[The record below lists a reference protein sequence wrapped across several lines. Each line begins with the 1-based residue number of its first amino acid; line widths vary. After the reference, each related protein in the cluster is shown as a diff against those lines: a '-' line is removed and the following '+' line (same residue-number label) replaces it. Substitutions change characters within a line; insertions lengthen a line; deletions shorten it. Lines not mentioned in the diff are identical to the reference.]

1 MGNIKNYNFNKLDI
15 KLSNSDYWDFYL
27 ANDDSSIFLSE
38 PCLVALFDFN
48 DPNTYLSGLT
58 STVLS
63 SVWWTGAT
71 NTGYTFSTIGLT
83 GIDNGLVTFEKDP
96 LDTSNLALLSALT
109 GNTLV
114 IPAGDSRLYLN
125 RVTGTTD
132 QFIYPIDRLSD
143 GSGDY
148 VQMCGGFYQGYYKID
163 GSTYEVLPN
172 RVHKAWVAEFWLNKD
187 EDACS
192 GYTDTILNDIYP
204 DNKGFFFYL
213 GTRAENKF
221 WNRFEGA
228 DTGCTSAC
236 TVDVGC
242 TDPLSYWC
250 TVPKET
256 DIYIGSGGTAIP
268 LYPSQTITTEIT
280 NPFLIYGRAGSGSTR
295 CNSCGGHVSGLGNEN
310 VCSYDGKPISI
321 TTPKTVI
328 TNTQNPFLIYG
339 RATSGA
345 TRCNSCG
352 GHVSGL
358 GNQTVCSF
366 SGFEKSIE
374 FDNIDYK
381 VDLID
386 NAIGFRIKDDG
397 SIGYRAL
404 TVTGYCSGMTY
415 ISGFTVEEAYSEPG
429 LIPDKTWTSV
439 IIRYTMGDYYD
450 DCKLKNGKR
459 RKGKLM
465 FYINGKLKYT
475 INNFNEFIAKRLD
488 EHMEKQVGVPFNIS
502 LGGGSQGLIET
513 QTFDGRDVND
523 LGLPIEQ
530 NFAGTFIGGI
540 SKFKFNICDLYFTD
554 IQNIYNSEA
563 LQYASTYVG
572 YIIQED
578 YWFILQEDNFKINL
592 E

>member
-1 MGNIKNYNFNKLDI
+1 MGNIKNYNFNKLDL

-27 ANDDSSIFLSE
+27 ANDDSTGGLSE
-38 PCLVALFDFN
+38 SCLVALFDFN
-48 DPNTYLSGLT
+48 EPETYLSGLT
-58 STVLS
+58 QTVLS

-83 GIDNGLVTFEKDP
+83 GIDNGLVKFEKEP
-96 LDTSNLALLSALT
+96 SDTSNLALLSALT

-114 IPAGDSRLYLN
+114 LPSGDSRLYLN
-125 RVTGTTD
+125 QVTGTTG

-143 GSGDY
+143 SSGDY

-192 GYTDTILNDIYP
+192 GYTDTILNDMYP

-221 WNRFEGA
+221 WNRFEGI

-256 DIYIGSGGTAIP
+256 DIYIGSGSTAIP
-268 LYPSQTITTEIT
+268 LYPSQTITTEVT
-280 NPFLIYGRAGSGSTR
+280 NPFLIYGRAHSGSTR
-295 CNSCGGHVSGLGNEN
+295 CGTCGGHMTGLGSET

-321 TTPKTVI
+321 TTPKTVV

-339 RATSGA
+339 RAHSGS
-345 TRCNSCG
+345 TRCGACG
-352 GHVSGL
+352 GEVSGL
-358 GNQTVCSF
+358 GNETVCSF
-366 SGFEKSIE
+366 SGFEKSIQFE
-374 FDNIDYK
+374 NIDYK
-381 VDLID
+381 IDLID

-397 SIGYRAL
+397 SIGYRIL
-404 TVTGYCSGMTY
+404 TVTGYCSGATY

-429 LIPDKTWTSV
+429 LIPDKSWTSV
-439 IIRYTMGDYYD
+439 IIRYTMDDYYD
-450 DCKLKNGKR
+450 DCKLKTGKR

-475 INNFNEFIAKRLD
+475 VKNFNEFIAKRLD
-488 EHMEKQVGVPFNIS
+488 EYMEKQVGVPFNIS

-513 QTFDGRDVND
+513 QTFDGRDMDD

-554 IQNIYNSEA
+554 IQNIYNSEV
-563 LQYASTYVG
+563 LQYASTYLG